1 MVSCE
6 IRIWHHLVQFL
17 NPPQSA
23 TSCHREVI
31 PNSCHYPEVAIQL
44 NYNFYIIFTTEARS
58 KAHLGQHCVTWWCLP
73 QAVEP
78 HRAAEPSGCSGCW
91 VTAGLCGV
99 DNPQRALSMSW
110 GSRALLPAPGALQ
123 LQVGWD
129 LSPHSCLLCVWN
141 ASRDDRNCD
150 STELSQY
157 PLYTELEFK
166 SWCPQN
172 HSCLQG
178 SSWVPL
184 MPV

>member
-99 DNPQRALSMSW
+99 NNPQRALSMSW
-110 GSRALLPAPGALQ
+110 GSRAVA
-123 LQVGWD
+123 
-129 LSPHSCLLCVWN
+129 LLCFQ
-141 ASRDDRNCD
+141 
-150 STELSQY
+150 LSV
-157 PLYTELEFK
+157 L
-166 SWCPQN
+166 C
-172 HSCLQG
+172 SCRWAGIWALTRVC
-178 SSWVPL
+178 SVSE
-184 MPV
+184 MPVEMTEAVTAQNSANTHCTQNWNLNPGVHRTTRACRAPAESH